1 MNGLV
6 DRRSVVS
13 AVTIV
18 AIAPLTT
25 YVFPATATT
34 SKGSA
39 IQDSTEFLR
48 HAFS

>member
-34 SKGSA
+34 YKGA
-39 IQDSTEFLR
+39 ELVP
-48 HAFS
+48 